1 MYNIDSLNVI
11 TGFTFF
17 NVSPSTTLL
26 NEMIGF
32 PLLGLSNF
40 DHKDIKIIAKRSNI
54 LQLSVFI
61 YVFFI
66 KKTDF
71 GKPKR
76 CFYHIRSNREQ
87 LITIVLA
94 IENSQ

>member
-1 MYNIDSLNVI
+1 MDL
-11 TGFTFF
+11 
-17 NVSPSTTLL
+17 P
-26 NEMIGF
+26 
-32 PLLGLSNF
+32 NF
-40 DHKDIKIIAKRSNI
+40 DHKDIKIIAKRSKI

-61 YVFFI
+61 YVFF
-66 KKTDF
+66 KEKTDF

-76 CFYHIRSNREQ
+76 CFYHIRSNRDQ

>member
-1 MYNIDSLNVI
+1 MDL
-11 TGFTFF
+11 
-17 NVSPSTTLL
+17 P
-26 NEMIGF
+26 
-32 PLLGLSNF
+32 NF

-61 YVFFI
+61 YVFF
-66 KKTDF
+66 KEKTDF

-76 CFYHIRSNREQ
+76 CFNHIHSNWDQ
-87 LITIVLA
+87 LITIELT